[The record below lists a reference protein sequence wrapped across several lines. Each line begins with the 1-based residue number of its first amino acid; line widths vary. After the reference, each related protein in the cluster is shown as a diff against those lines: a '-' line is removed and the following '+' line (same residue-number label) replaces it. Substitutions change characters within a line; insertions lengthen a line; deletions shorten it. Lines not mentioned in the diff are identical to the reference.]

1 MRVFFYIWARM
12 QILESLDYWFWIPV
26 LFWVGLYFWF
36 YRVTYPRYM
45 KKLVRKGIKWAFVP
59 AWRSYWAPLDFL
71 FTLLMALASA
81 LPAIWVLYNWFDY
94 PWYYGFAVS
103 PLFFALGPVFC
114 RTAKKKTA
122 ALYQSAYFLEYRRVR
137 YETES
142 KGNFRNEVDVHNHTI
157 WSFTKKLKNAEAH
170 GRLWKYVNAMAKT
183 KKIPRDIYA
192 ETMY

>member
-103 PLFFALGPVFC
+103 PLLFALGPVFC